1 MFLTRENDISAFQ
14 NIVNNP
20 ERPPERQLTD
30 SVSGSPTS
38 LCKKHQ
44 TPQCKDCGLRTA
56 DCGLR
61 TADCEQWTV
70 DNGFRSTPP

>member
-14 NIVNNP
+14 NIANNP
-20 ERPPERQLTD
+20 ERPPERNLTD

-44 TPQCKDCGLRTA
+44 TPQCKDFGPRTA
-56 DCGLR
+56 DSG
-61 TADCEQWTV
+61 QWTTDSGRHPREKTV
-70 DNGFRSTPP
+70 LPI

>member
-20 ERPPERQLTD
+20 ERPPERNLTD

-38 LCKKHQ
+38 LCKKYQ
-44 TPQCKDCGLRTA
+44 TPQCKDCGLQTV
-56 DCGLR
+56 DCG
-61 TADCEQWTV
+61 QWTV